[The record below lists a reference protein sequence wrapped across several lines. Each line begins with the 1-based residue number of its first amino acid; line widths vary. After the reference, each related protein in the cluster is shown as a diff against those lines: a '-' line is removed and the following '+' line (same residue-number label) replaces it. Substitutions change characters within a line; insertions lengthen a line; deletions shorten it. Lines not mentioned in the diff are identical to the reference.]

1 MIYLLHGQ
9 DTYRSREKLLEIVE
23 EYKKVHKSGLSLK
36 YLFAEEVKEDGFSQ
50 LSDLIGQTSL
60 FQEKKLIVLFN
71 FFSNQDFKKKFL
83 KNLKTFSVAE
93 EIILF
98 YENQKILEKDQLL
111 KSLKTKAKIQVFD
124 TLKGRELEKWVEE
137 EFLKYKVKA
146 SSEVVQTLITY
157 LANDLWRLSSEIKK
171 LANYKMREGV
181 VLVEDIKLLLVP
193 NIETVIFKTI
203 EAIAQKN
210 KKEALLLLHQHLEK
224 GESPF
229 YLLTMISF
237 QFRNLLIIKDLIE
250 KRKPYYLIL
259 KTSGLHPFIVQK
271 NYQQANS
278 FLYSQLKKIYQQL
291 LEIDFKLKTGR
302 INPEIA
308 LDLFVAQ
315 V

>member
-1 MIYLLHGQ
+1 MIYLLHGP

-23 EYKKVHKSGLSLK
+23 EYRKVHRSGLSLK
-36 YLFAEEVKEDGFSQ
+36 YLFAKEVEDGFRE
-50 LSDLIGQTSL
+50 LNDLIGQTSL

-71 FFSNQDFKKKFL
+71 FFSNQDFKKKFIE
-83 KNLKTFSVAE
+83 NLKTFSEIE

-98 YENQKILEKDQLL
+98 YEDQKILEKDELL
-111 KSLKTKAKIQVFD
+111 KSFKTRAKVQAFD
-124 TLKGRELEKWVEE
+124 FLKGRELEKWVEE
-137 EFLKYKVKA
+137 EFLKYKVKV
-146 SSEVVQTLITY
+146 SSEVVKTLITY

-203 EAIAQKN
+203 EAIARKN

-250 KRKPYYLIL
+250 KGKPYHSIL

-271 NYQQANS
+271 NYQQANFFS
-278 FLYSQLKKIYQQL
+278 YLQLKKIYQKL